1 MKTNQTSNY
10 MWLVGVVLT
19 LSVVIRQCAV
29 QHKKNKFR
37 PVLELM
43 HEQSVKEHGK
53 FYGKTGVIYTLSNRE
68 KVNAYYNY
76 FIDKKYT
83 DTDSIHFYRII
94 LQTPNNTVTIGR
106 DTAVGQATG
115 LMLKKELDT
124 SNHTTKEIKGV
135 YFKPNTVNYVEKHH
149 FFTSLELYKNDST
162 DICFVIDTFTK
173 DTASHHHQ
181 LAKQRLQKI
190 KNKLHKN
197 HGFDTSKF
205 KVKAHFDYGLIE
217 KVIEFRHKKQRVSTK
232 RTTNSDVEY

>member
-1 MKTNQTSNY
+1 
-10 MWLVGVVLT
+10 MWLVGVVLA
-19 LSVVIRQCAV
+19 LSTVVRQCAV
-29 QHKKNKFR
+29 QQNKNKLR

-68 KVNAYYNY
+68 DVKAMYHHYD
-76 FIDKKYT
+76 DKKHVNS
-83 DTDSIHFYRII
+83 DSVHYYRILLI
-94 LQTPNNTVTIGR
+94 TPNKRVFISR
-106 DTAVGQATG
+106 DTTVGQATG

-124 SNHTTKEIKGV
+124 SNYTRKEIKGI

-173 DTASHHHQ
+173 DIASHHHQ

-205 KVKAHFDYGLIE
+205 KVKEHFDYGLIE
-217 KVIEFRHKKQRVSTK
+217 KVIEFRHKKERVNTK
-232 RTTNSDVEY
+232 RSTSSETEY